1 MGRLHAMRWSSVT
14 LSALSPAAAL
24 LSTAVVE
31 EVAGVGL
38 GQASPTATVGG
49 QVLQPEEGVVGAPGL
64 SVGDI
69 GQSTGGHSLSPSM
82 SPIQHRIVI
91 KARSGQFVDMRD
103 FLSDNVALLQQLE
116 AFGIKST
123 VCISWRSEATAKGC
137 LYSAILAI
145 LLSGIHGCLYW

>member
-1 MGRLHAMRWSSVT
+1 MGRLHAMRLSSVT

-82 SPIQHRIVI
+82 SPIPHRTQDCDQGPLRSVCGHEGLSVGQCGLASA
-91 KARSGQFVDMRD
+91 ARSIQ
-103 FLSDNVALLQQLE
+103 
-116 AFGIKST
+116 
-123 VCISWRSEATAKGC
+123 
-137 LYSAILAI
+137 
-145 LLSGIHGCLYW
+145 H